1 MPEPPSGK
9 KLRTIP
15 IVKLLIVFVVAFSFA
30 SLAGPLNSNFHL
42 PNVALAHAN
51 LQKCQTH
58 GAGGECAE
66 FWIPAGPAMDTLQNT
81 IFTDES
87 AEFTNI
93 QSTSPSID
101 LTDWP
106 LTPDLVP
113 TFTSSPQFLITAPIS
128 EAGYFEVQFMLANN
142 YWGTNMNFGNDPGG
156 VQIRQAISH
165 LVDKAAFAT
174 NEPSIAGTATPI
186 DNPLPTTNIGSL
198 PAANPCNW
206 DASFIQSGPQCVVGG
221 PGGSAYHLAAATG
234 ANGISWLPHAGSPD
248 LNAAAQHFVNAGIAT
263 SFNPST
269 SILSLSSTQQ
279 SIALAHPPNFF
290 IRSDNPPRLH
300 LGDSIAESICYIFT
314 GSYTIPC
321 PYLNI
326 THGPITAFPGFTT
339 STTSVNLSWWFY
351 TAAYGSSS
359 GALTFDS
366 SLYFTYHSHFV
377 SGISSI
383 QGANLCDP
391 TSVPTFSSPDYMYLC
406 NPTFDT
412 VSTNMEFSPCLTSP
426 TDPAVGQ
433 PNNGSG
439 SPCVSDPTKNSAISL
454 GLRAEDLY
462 GQGAYTMPI
471 FEQKTQNGYLNN
483 GWIGVNN
490 NDGTGIPNYFTWL
503 NAWNPTPAQPGT
515 LRQAF
520 KQATST
526 LVPYNAGT
534 IWDAYVDGNIY
545 DTLGAP
551 NPLNG
556 GQLMNWM
563 TVSEQQLGNGAL
575 LYIPPSGTTQT
586 FRFTLRS
593 DMFFQ
598 DGRKVT
604 SFDVAFSY
612 LSAKASGGFSGGGA
626 APMTGF
632 TILGPSQFDINVI
645 GVGPTTLLFL
655 EGVYILPGRYWT
667 NVGASAYDSAVSACT
682 ATGAACYSAAY
693 NLGGPSGSGTSPT
706 CVTGTGLTCASPAFS
721 ASNFNFDPAKI
732 TASYDPIA
740 NHILIGSSGWE
751 CGTPSALGFGCSSS
765 GVQNP
770 SAGGS
775 YTLNRFGKGLAPA
788 SSISGIYFRSSGN
801 LALYAWSQDNGDI
814 VHDFLNFSVVAACF
828 GKTAEP
834 LGSTTACGHFQQGIG
849 ANGGPVSVGLNQVAI
864 VNRFVGLNWVAPFNW
879 VGVAPPT
886 GIIPFPPVLYE
897 GSAGVGQELGTLN
910 PSSIAGCSA
919 AYPIGGYNC

>member
-1 MPEPPSGK
+1 MLK
-9 KLRTIP
+9 KLPTKETGLNTSFPRLAKLILLFLVTFS
-15 IVKLLIVFVVAFSFA
+15 IV
-30 SLAGPLNSNFHL
+30 SLPGPLSKNLQL
-42 PNVALAHAN
+42 PNFGLGHA
-51 LQKCQTH
+51 CVSTSCFCITH
-58 GAGGECAE
+58 GAGGACSDY
-66 FWIPAGPAMDTLQNT
+66 WVPAGPAMDTLQNT

-87 AEFTNI
+87 AEFTDI
-93 QSTSPSID
+93 QSASPSID

-106 LTPDLVP
+106 LTPDLVS
-113 TFTSSPQFLITAPIS
+113 TFTISSQFLITAPIS
-128 EAGYFEVQFMLANN
+128 LAGYFEVQFLLANN
-142 YWGTNMNFGNDPGG
+142 FWGVNMNFGNDAGG
-156 VQIRQAISH
+156 VNIRQAVSH

-174 NEPSIAGTATPI
+174 NEPSIAGTATAI

-206 DASFIQSGPQCVVGG
+206 DATHIQTGPQCVVGEQG
-221 PGGSAYHLAAATG
+221 QGGLAYHLAAATG
-234 ANGISWLPHAGSPD
+234 ANGISWLPAKGSLD
-248 LNAAAQHFVNAGIAT
+248 FCAAADHFIAAGIALGKDAT
-263 SFNPST
+263 TCVLQNIST
-269 SILSLSSTQQ
+269 A
-279 SIALAHPPNFF
+279 ALAHVPNFF

-300 LGDSIAESICYIFT
+300 LGDSIAEQICALFT

-321 PYLNI
+321 AYLNI
-326 THGPITAFPGFTT
+326 THGTTRAFPGLTT
-339 STTSVNLSWWFY
+339 SSTSVNLSWWFY
-351 TAAYGSSS
+351 TAAYGSATGTLS
-359 GALTFDS
+359 FDS
-366 SLYFTYHSHFV
+366 SLYFRYNSHFV
-377 SGISSI
+377 SGIPSI

-391 TSVPTFSSPDYMYLC
+391 TSVPTFSAPNDMYLC
-406 NPTFDT
+406 NPGFDS

-471 FEQKTQNGYLNN
+471 FEQKAQFGYLNN
-483 GWIGVNN
+483 GWLRVPT
-490 NDGTGIPNYFTWL
+490 NDGVGIPNYFTWL
-503 NAWNPTPAQPGT
+503 SAWNPNPAQPGT

-520 KQATST
+520 KQSTST
-526 LVPYNAGT
+526 VDPYNSGT
-534 IWDAYVDGNIY
+534 VWDAYMDGNIY
-545 DTLGAP
+545 DSLGAP

-563 TVSEQQLGNGAL
+563 TVHEQQLNNSAL
-575 LYIPPSGTTQT
+575 LYTPPSGTTQT

-612 LSAKASGGFSGGGA
+612 LSEKGTGSFPGAGA
-626 APMTGF
+626 AAMTGF
-632 TILGPSQFDINVI
+632 TIVGPSQFDINV
-645 GVGPTTLLFL
+645 VAAGPTTLLAL
-655 EGVYILPGRYWT
+655 TGLYILPGRYWT
-667 NVGASAYDSAVSACT
+667 NVGASAWDSAVSACV
-682 ATGAACYSAAY
+682 ATGAACYSAQY
-693 NLGGPSGSGTSPT
+693 NLGGPNGSGSTPT
-706 CVTGTGLTCASPAFS
+706 CITGAGLTCAFS
-721 ASNFNFDPAKI
+721 ASNFNWDPAKI

-770 SAGGS
+770 GAGGS
-775 YTLNRFGKGLAPA
+775 YTLQRFGKGLAPA

-828 GKTAEP
+828 GKPAEP
-834 LGSTTACGHFQQGIG
+834 LGSTSACGHFQQGIG
-849 ANGGPVSVGLNQVAI
+849 ANGGPVAVGLNQVAI
-864 VNRFVGLNWVAPFNW
+864 VNRFVGLNWVSPFNW
-879 VGVAPPT
+879 VSSPPT
-886 GIIPFPPVLYE
+886 GIVPFPPVLYE
-897 GSAGVGQELGTLN
+897 GSYTSN
-910 PSSIAGCSA
+910 PASLVGCSQH
-919 AYPIGGYNC
+919 YPIGGYDC

>member
-1 MPEPPSGK
+1 M
-9 KLRTIP
+9 RTIP
-15 IVKLLIVFVVAFSFA
+15 IVKLLIVFAVAFSFA

-42 PNVALAHAN
+42 PTVKIAHAN
-51 LQKCQTH
+51 QEICQTH

-66 FWIPAGPAMDTLQNT
+66 FWIPGGPAMDTLQNT

-87 AEFTNI
+87 AEFTDI
-93 QSTSPSID
+93 QSASPSID

-113 TFTSSPQFLITAPIS
+113 TFTTSPKFLITAPIS
-128 EAGYFEVQFMLANN
+128 AAGYFEVQFMLANN

-156 VQIRQAISH
+156 VHIRQAVSH
-165 LVDKAAFAT
+165 LVDKANFAT
-174 NEPSIAGTATPI
+174 NEPSIAGTATAI

-206 DASFIQSGPQCVVGG
+206 DATHIQTGPNCVVGENG
-221 PGGSAYHLAAATG
+221 AGGTAYHLAAATG
-234 ANGISWLPHAGSPD
+234 ANGISWLQAKGSPD
-248 LNAAAQHFVNAGIAT
+248 FCAAADHFIAAGIASGKDAT
-263 SFNPST
+263 TCVLTGISAGAAAHVPS
-269 SILSLSSTQQ
+269 
-279 SIALAHPPNFF
+279 FF

-300 LGDSIAESICYIFT
+300 LGDSIAENICALFT
-314 GSYTIPC
+314 GAYTIPC
-321 PYLNI
+321 LYLNI

-351 TAAYGSSS
+351 TAAYGSAS

-377 SGISSI
+377 SGIPSI
-383 QGANLCDP
+383 QGASLCDT

-406 NPTFDT
+406 NPTFDG

-439 SPCVSDPTKNSAISL
+439 SPCTNDPTKNSAISL
-454 GLRAEDLY
+454 GIRAEDLY

-483 GWIGVNN
+483 GWIRVNN

-503 NAWNPTPAQPGT
+503 NAWNTHAADTVNPVTT

-526 LVPYNAGT
+526 VDPYNSGT
-534 IWDAYVDGNIY
+534 IWDAYMDGNIY
-545 DTLGAP
+545 DSLGAA
-551 NPLNG
+551 NPLSG
-556 GQLMNWM
+556 GQLINWM
-563 TVSEQQLGNGAL
+563 TVSEQQLANSAL
-575 LYIPPSGTTQT
+575 TYTPPSGTTQT

-604 SFDVAFSY
+604 SFDVGFSY
-612 LSAKASGGFSGGGA
+612 LSEKGTGSFPGAGA
-626 APMTGF
+626 AAMTGF
-632 TILGPSQFDINVI
+632 TILGPSQFDINVVA
-645 GVGPTTLLFL
+645 VGPTTLLAI
-655 EGVYILPGRYWT
+655 EGLYVLPGRYWT
-667 NVGASAYDSAVSACT
+667 NVGASAWDSAVSSCT
-682 ATGAACYSAAY
+682 ATGAACFSGQYT
-693 NLGGPSGSGTSPT
+693 LGANGATPT
-706 CVTGTGLTCASPAFS
+706 CITGAGLTCAFS
-721 ASNFNFDPAKI
+721 AGNFNWDASKI
-732 TASYDPIA
+732 TASYDPIK
-740 NHILIGSSGWE
+740 NGILIGSSGWE
-751 CGTPSALGFGCSSS
+751 CLSSTGVLGTGCSSS
-765 GVQNP
+765 GIQNP
-770 SAGGS
+770 GAGGS
-775 YTLNRFGKGLAPA
+775 YTLQRFGKGLPPA
-788 SSISGIYFRSSGN
+788 SSLSGIYFRSSGN
-801 LALYAWSQDNGDI
+801 LALYAWGQDNGDI
-814 VHDFLNFSVVAACF
+814 THDFLNFSVVAACF
-828 GKTAEP
+828 GKNPDP

-864 VNRFVGLNWVAPFNW
+864 VNRFVGLNWVSPFNW
-879 VGVAPPT
+879 VSSPPT

-897 GSAGVGQELGTLN
+897 GSITLN
-910 PSSIAGCSA
+910 PSSTAPGGCAS
-919 AYPIGGYNC
+919 AYPVGGYNC